1 MAGRLFSEQQPR
13 IRYMQQKR
21 SNTTYKR
28 KELLFEAQNTS
39 ETYVFLASPPQ
50 APIFFGGFAPP
61 YFKTQGGQFFLPPP
75 IFRDPGGE
83 MKKPFPPH
91 MGGGQK
97 NTPVLGYT
105 TRFLCAVVIRLCFSR
120 LFQVL
125 MFICY
130 QYVRTM

>member
-50 APIFFGGFAPP
+50 AP
-61 YFKTQGGQFFLPPP
+61 
-75 IFRDPGGE
+75 
-83 MKKPFPPH
+83 
-91 MGGGQK
+91 
-97 NTPVLGYT
+97 
-105 TRFLCAVVIRLCFSR
+105 
-120 LFQVL
+120 
-125 MFICY
+125 
-130 QYVRTM
+130 